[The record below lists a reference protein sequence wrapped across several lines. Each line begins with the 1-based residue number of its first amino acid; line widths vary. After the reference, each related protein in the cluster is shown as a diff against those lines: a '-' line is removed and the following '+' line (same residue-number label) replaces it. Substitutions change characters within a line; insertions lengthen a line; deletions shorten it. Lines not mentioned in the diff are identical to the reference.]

1 MDFPRHLYKK
11 GWEWRALLRAKK
23 VSAAEI
29 AQEYLARARA
39 DKTNSYLCLTES
51 GAMAQAARH
60 DAGESGDGA
69 LAGIPVG
76 LKDNLVTKGVRTTCA
91 SKILD
96 TYVPPY
102 SATVV
107 EKLARAGMV
116 PIGKCNLDE
125 FAMGSSNE
133 NSAYGAV
140 SLPQDLAR
148 VPGGSSGGSAAAV
161 AGNLA
166 VMALGSDTGGS
177 VRQPASFC
185 GVVGLKPTY
194 GRVSRYGLVAFA
206 SSLDQVGPLTLD
218 AQDCAD
224 LLENLAGF
232 DPFDSTTQE
241 KEVPRYGRAV
251 GMVRTDAAHR
261 ASFLKSLRVGV
272 PAEFFADGLDAQVR
286 AQGEKAIEALKKS
299 GAEIVPVSLP
309 HSKYSLA
316 VYYVIAVSE
325 ASANLQRFDG
335 VRYGPR
341 VAPNGAQTTLEE
353 MYEATRGQLFG
364 PEVKR
369 RILLGTFA
377 LSSGYYD
384 AYYKRA
390 CQVRAL
396 IARDFERAFARCDV
410 ILGPTTP
417 TVSFERGSKTSDPLS
432 MYLSDVYTVP
442 VNLAGVPAVSMP
454 FGTGEGGLPVGVQ
467 LIGAPW
473 SEQKLLET
481 VAALECLHDEGKG
494 A

>member
-1 MDFPRHLYKK
+1 MEYPRHLYKK

-23 VSAAEI
+23 ISAKEISAEFM
-29 AQEYLARARA
+29 ARARA
-39 DKTNSYLCLTES
+39 DKTNSFLTLMES
-51 GAMAQAARH
+51 HANAMAAEVDQDMH
-60 DAGESGDGA
+60 GHSS
-69 LAGIPVG
+69 LAGIP
-76 LKDNLVTKGVRTTCA
+76 LAIKDNLVTLGVQTTCA
-91 SKILD
+91 SKILEK
-96 TYVPPY
+96 YIPPY

-107 EKLARAGMV
+107 EKLRKAGMV
-116 PIGKCNLDE
+116 PVGKCNMDE

-133 NSAYGAV
+133 NSAYGPV
-140 SLPQDLAR
+140 FLPQDHSR
-148 VPGGSSGGSAAAV
+148 VPGGSSGGSAASV

-185 GVVGLKPTY
+185 GVVGMKPTY

-224 LLENLAGF
+224 LLENISGF
-232 DPFDSTTQE
+232 DTWDSTTQE

-251 GMVRTDAAHR
+251 GQVRTDAAHR
-261 ASFLKSLRVGV
+261 TEFLKNLRVGV
-272 PAEFFADGLDAQVR
+272 PKEFFAEGLDPTVR
-286 AQGEKAIEALKKS
+286 AQVEKAIDALKKS
-299 GAEIVPVSLP
+299 GSKIVPVSLP
-309 HSKYSLA
+309 HSKYALA

-325 ASANLQRFDG
+325 ASANLQRYDG
-335 VRYGPR
+335 VRFGPR
-341 VAPNGAQTTLEE
+341 VLPNGQNTTLEE
-353 MYEATRGQLFG
+353 MYEATRGELFG
-364 PEVKR
+364 KEVKR

-390 CQVRAL
+390 CQVRSL
-396 IARDFERAFARCDV
+396 IARDFNECFKDV
-410 ILGPTTP
+410 DVLIGPTTP

-432 MYLSDVYTVP
+432 MYLSDIYTVP

-454 FGTGEGGLPVGVQ
+454 FGKGEKGLPVGVQ

-473 SEQKLLET
+473 QEQKLLET
-481 VAALECLHDEGKG
+481 VAALESLYDEGKG

>member
-1 MDFPRHLYKK
+1 MQYPRHLHKK
-11 GWEWRALLRAKK
+11 GWEWRALLKSKK
-23 VSAAEI
+23 TTAGEI
-29 AQEYLARARA
+29 AQEYLARAKA
-39 DKTNSYLCLTES
+39 DKTNSFLCLTEEQAKAS
-51 GAMAQAARH
+51 AARY
-60 DAGESGDGA
+60 DGA
-69 LAGIPVG
+69 TALSGIPVG
-76 LKDNLVTKGVRTTCA
+76 IKDNLVTKGVRTTCG
-91 SKILD
+91 SKILSN
-96 TYVPPY
+96 YVPPY

-107 EKLARAGMV
+107 EKLLVTAGMV

-133 NSAYGAV
+133 NSAYGPV
-140 SLPQDLAR
+140 SLPQDLKR

-166 VMALGSDTGGS
+166 VMSLGSDTGGS

-218 AQDCAD
+218 AQDGAD
-224 LLENLAGF
+224 LLEKLAGF
-232 DPFDSTTQE
+232 DALDSTTQE
-241 KEVPRYGRAV
+241 KSVPAYGRAV
-251 GMVRTDAAHR
+251 EKVRTDSAHR
-261 ASFLKSLRVGV
+261 AEFLQGLRVGV
-272 PAEFFADGLDAQVR
+272 PPEFFADGLDAGVR
-286 AQGEKAIEALKKS
+286 KEVERAIDALKKS
-299 GAEIVPVSLP
+299 GAKVTPVSLP
-309 HSKYSLA
+309 HSKYALA

-335 VRYGPR
+335 VRFGPR
-341 VAPNGAQTTLEE
+341 VMPNGPETSLDE
-353 MYEATRGQLFG
+353 MYEATRGELFG
-364 PEVKR
+364 NEVKR

-396 IARDFERAFARCDV
+396 ISRDFAQAFEKCDV

-454 FGTGEGGLPVGVQ
+454 FGKGENGLPVGLQ

-481 VAALECLHDEGKG
+481 VAALEILHDEGKG